1 MDELKLAR
9 DGGGIAV
16 VTIDRPAKRNA
27 VTLAMWRRLG
37 EIAGE
42 LNADPAVRVVI
53 LTGAG
58 GCFSAGA
65 DISEFST
72 LRDTP
77 ERGAIYEEATAAAE
91 NGLHAIAKPTIAA
104 IDGFCVG
111 GGLGLATCCDFRVAG
126 PDARFGIPAA
136 RLGIV
141 YALGETR
148 RLVNVVGAIGA
159 KRILFSGE
167 IFGRDRAEAMGL
179 VDQAAD
185 GPALPAARGFAAAM
199 AGNAPLSLSGAK
211 FVVNAIAAGRGE
223 AEEARIDQICLEAIG
238 SADYAE
244 GRAAFTEKR
253 PPRFRGH

>member
-1 MDELKLAR
+1 MDELKLTREA
-9 DGGGIAV
+9 DGIAII
-16 VTIDRPAKRNA
+16 TIDRPEKRNA

-37 EIAGE
+37 EIAE
-42 LNADPAVRVVI
+42 DLSADPEVRVVI

-58 GCFSAGA
+58 GHFSAGA
-65 DISEFST
+65 DITEFAT
-72 LRDTP
+72 VRDTP
-77 ERGAIYEEATAAAE
+77 ERGAVYEEATAAAE
-91 NGLHAIAKPTIAA
+91 NGLHALPKPTIAA

-126 PDARFGIPAA
+126 PDAKFGIPAA

-148 RLVNVVGAIGA
+148 RLVDVVGPIGA

-167 IFGRDRAEAMGL
+167 IFGREWAEAMGL
-179 VDQAAD
+179 VDEAAD
-185 GPALPAARGFAAAM
+185 GPALPAARAFAAAM

-223 AEEARIDQICLEAIG
+223 AEQARIDEICLEAIG

-244 GRAAFTEKR
+244 GRAAFAEKR
-253 PPRFRGH
+253 TPRFQGR